1 MKLITASLLSALL
14 FSGAAIANPL
24 EGKGAQSS
32 APPFEQIDKNKD
44 GALTKSEAKQATGLD
59 FDKAD
64 VNRDGKLSR
73 AEYETAAMS
82 TGGTGG

>member
-14 FSGAAIANPL
+14 VSGVAVANPL
-24 EGKGAQSS
+24 EKSTQSS

-44 GALTKSEAKQATGLD
+44 GALSKSEAKQAPGLD
-59 FDKAD
+59 FSKAD